1 MAQVEI
7 LDIKGQKVGELE
19 LKDSIFAIEPNHDV
33 MYRYLDMQLT
43 NKRSGNASTKTRAEV
58 RGGGRKPWAQKHT
71 GRARTGS
78 IRSPLFRKGGVIFGP
93 RPRDFKKSL
102 NKKMKRLALRSAL
115 SVRVSEGNLI
125 ILDDIKFEAP
135 RTKEMKVVLKNLNL
149 ETNKVLFVLPFKN
162 ENNENVK
169 LAGRNIPKVKV
180 IIADNPNQG
189 KVNIDGLNIFDLIN
203 NEKVVMTKDMIA
215 KIEEVL

>member
-7 LDIKGQKVGELE
+7 LDIKGQRVGELE

>member
-1 MAQVEI
+1 MEQVEI

>member
-125 ILDDIKFEAP
+125 ILDDVKFEAP